1 MNTAFLI
8 LLISAATLTASV
20 GNAAPQ
26 SAELAR
32 LILQALEMNK
42 ASMEQSDIISAVS
55 RLQEEEQNAAN
66 NPYKNF
72 KPPEDHK
79 LPSNGEQGATGNGQF
94 FLPPP
99 VFPIV
104 PITVTSYGGT
114 LVSVEKIIKPE
125 GERMH
130 VILADIYVTKL
141 SFHACFAGDEFCYRD
156 QTIQIPLP
164 ICNPGFWYNCIVAE
178 FTPGLGDKIQV
189 CDMGFWPGLYAT
201 EITISFQTADMYLS
215 GSVLLVCP
223 YKLICRLS
231 ISVFSRILQ

>member
-1 MNTAFLI
+1 MNTALLI

-42 ASMEQSDIISAVS
+42 ANTEQSDIISAVS

-79 LPSNGEQGATGNGQF
+79 LPSNGEQGATGSGQF

-104 PITVTSYGGT
+104 PITVTSYEGT

-125 GERMH
+125 GERIWLIFMSPNYH
-130 VILADIYVTKL
+130 SMLALQVMSSVIGIRQFKFLCQYV
-141 SFHACFAGDEFCYRD
+141 
-156 QTIQIPLP
+156 IP
-164 ICNPGFWYNCIVAE
+164 V
-178 FTPGLGDKIQV
+178 
-189 CDMGFWPGLYAT
+189 
-201 EITISFQTADMYLS
+201 S
-215 GSVLLVCP
+215 GTTVLLQSS
-223 YKLICRLS
+223 LLA
-231 ISVFSRILQ
+231 